1 MTEKIT
7 IYCDMDGVLANFN
20 IEPNALER
28 FKKERGFF
36 KNLIPMYYNV
46 IGLKRLHDMGY
57 RIKIL
62 TTSPHRRA
70 DKDKLKWL
78 KKHIPYIDKKDVIFG
93 RPNIPK
99 ISYIENEQ
107 YSVLIDDWGRNISE
121 WLAGGGLHAI
131 KITPTPRLI
140 EKEYTSIL
148 MFTNYLKG
156 L

>member
-1 MTEKIT
+1 MKKIT

-20 IEPNALER
+20 IEPNAVER
-28 FKKERGFF
+28 FKTEKGFF
-36 KNLIPMYYNV
+36 ANLEPMTENTK
-46 IGLKRLHDMGY
+46 GLELLHNMGY
-57 RIKIL
+57 NIKIL
-62 TTSPHRRA
+62 TTSPHRKA

-78 KKHIPYIDKKDVIFG
+78 KKHIPYINKKDVIFG

-99 ISYIENEQ
+99 IDYVENEQ
-107 YSVLIDDWGRNISE
+107 YAVLIDDWGRNISG